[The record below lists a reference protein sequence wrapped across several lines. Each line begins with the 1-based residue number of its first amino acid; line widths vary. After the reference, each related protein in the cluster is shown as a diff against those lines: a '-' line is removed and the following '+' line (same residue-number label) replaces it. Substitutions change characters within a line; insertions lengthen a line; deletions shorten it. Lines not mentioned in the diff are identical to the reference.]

1 MAWIPSIPTLELD
14 SSYLNSHNGPPQPQP
29 HDSMLKYLGSL
40 PKYMCIVPGK
50 PARLQKLGIMTTS
63 LSLVQG

>member
-29 HDSMLKYLGSL
+29 HDSIV
-40 PKYMCIVPGK
+40 YMCIVTGK

-63 LSLVQG
+63 LSGLSTQLSLVQG